1 VMGFLTIAAM
11 FGTYF
16 VSKWFDNETVTIVSV
31 SAVGVAIFT
40 VGSFVVRGFEK
51 VAEANVLKS
60 EFISIIS
67 HQLCTPL
74 SAIRWNLEIF
84 EAEQEKRG
92 AFSEKERNFLSNI
105 GKANTKMLKLVSDL
119 LEVVRIDQGKTVF
132 KIEDVDLA
140 QLARDVIGELE
151 HLRVQKN
158 IKIVEMFD
166 VELPRV
172 KVDAGKMKVVLEN
185 IIGNALKYSQ
195 DGQEVAVAIKYRG
208 EEVTV
213 IVRDKGVGIPRH
225 QHSQIFE
232 KFFRS
237 SNSSKYRT
245 EGVGI
250 GLYLVKAIL
259 KHFDGRVWF
268 ESEEGEGSTFYVS
281 LPVK

>member
-1 VMGFLTIAAM
+1 MGFLTIAAM

-31 SAVGVAIFT
+31 SSVGVAIFT
-40 VGSFVVRGFEK
+40 IGSFVVRGFEK

-84 EAEQEKRG
+84 ESEQEKRG

-140 QLARDVIGELE
+140 QLARDVIEELE